1 MNESG
6 SGTNAFHQLPASA
19 YTRRAAVTTPF
30 APFDRSEVEQSIH
43 RCFENRV
50 RAHADRI
57 AIQTHERS
65 VTYRRLNEVS
75 SRLAGVILSKLGERP
90 EPVVLLAENIE
101 LQIASMLA
109 VLKTGKFYVPIDAA
123 QLNSRAKQILQH
135 CGARLVITDTE
146 AVGVVRRLIGDA
158 ATILL
163 ADEASDGNAPRRASV
178 DVEPG
183 ALAYVFYTSGSTG
196 KPKGVAQSHR
206 NVLHNVMKSN
216 NSMHVCPDDRLSLV
230 HSTSVAAS
238 VSVIF
243 GALLAGATI
252 VPINLAREGLGALA
266 DRLRAGEVTIY
277 HSVPSVFRY
286 LASRLAEGKRLPTLR
301 ILKLGGEPVY
311 SRDFELYRKYLP
323 DECIFHVNLGAT
335 EMNVI
340 RQLFLDKQS
349 AVSAGIVPVGYE
361 VADTEILLWDDD
373 GNHVDDNTHAEIVI
387 RSRYLPPGYY
397 GDREATSSAFA
408 ADNGDGKVRT
418 YRTGDIGYFLPDGC
432 LVCVGRKD
440 SQVKIRG
447 HRVELPEVEVSLLGV
462 DGVKEAAVLAM
473 NDPEGKTRL
482 VGFVAT
488 ESGAELGK
496 SQLRARLKQSLPDYM
511 IPSEL
516 TLLDQLPRTDAGK
529 LDRERLRTLASVEQG
544 RGVSSGAGDSIEE
557 KLVKLWEE
565 ILKIRPI
572 NTHDDFFELGGDS
585 LAAAEI
591 FAGVEEAFAKRL
603 TPSTL
608 LERPTIGQIAE
619 LIRSD
624 DENALI
630 VPLRA
635 TGTRPPLFCVHGIGG
650 EVLCFRELAD
660 QLNDDQ
666 PVLGIRADEH
676 ADRFDIPAIARHY
689 VTAIER
695 TEPEGPYFLAGYSL
709 GGTIAFE
716 MARELQA
723 RGKKVALLALL
734 DTYGPG
740 YPKLLPLK
748 NRMAIHLRHL
758 LNGDTSA
765 RFEYLRKRIRINAD
779 RLGKALRSLAYKLS
793 LTMTGRPPQTMRK
806 DVHAAHQQAVRDY
819 APDPYDGD
827 VILFRASAQG
837 ETWREDRELGW
848 SGLASSLEVR
858 DVPGNHTSL
867 IAEPNVRVL
876 ARRLGEYLDR
886 AVAP

>member
-1 MNESG
+1 MSESG
-6 SGTNAFHQLPASA
+6 SGTNDFDQQPTGA
-19 YTRRAAVTTPF
+19 YTRRADVTTPF
-30 APFDRSEVEQSIH
+30 IPFDRSEVEQSIH
-43 RCFENRV
+43 QCFENRV

-57 AIQTHERS
+57 AIQTKELS
-65 VTYRRLNEVS
+65 VTYRRLSEVS
-75 SRLAGVILSKLGERP
+75 SRLAGAILSTLGEGP
-90 EPVVLLAENIE
+90 EPVVLLAADIE
-101 LQIASMLA
+101 LQITSMLA
-109 VLKTGKFYVPIDAA
+109 VLKAGKFYVPIDAA
-123 QLNSRAKQILQH
+123 QLNSRAKQILKH
-135 CGARLVITDTE
+135 CGARLVITDSE
-146 AVGVVRRLIGDA
+146 AVGVVRNLIGDA

-163 ADEASDGNAPRRASV
+163 ADETSDGNAPSRGSV

-216 NSMHVCPDDRLSLV
+216 NSMHVCTDDRLSLV

-238 VSVIF
+238 VSVVF

-252 VPINLAREGLGALA
+252 VPINLTSEGLGALA
-266 DRLRAGEVTIY
+266 DRLREGRVTIY

-286 LASRLAEGKRLPTLR
+286 LASRLADGKTLPTLR

-311 SRDFELYRKYLP
+311 SSDFELYRKYLP
-323 DECIFHVNLGAT
+323 DDCIFHVNLGAT

-349 AVSAGIVPVGYE
+349 AVSEGIVPVGYE
-361 VADTEILLWDDD
+361 VPDTEILLWDDD
-373 GNHVDDNTHAEIVI
+373 GNNVEDNTHAEIVI

-397 GDREATSSAFA
+397 GDREASSSAFA
-408 ADNGDGKVRT
+408 ADNGDDGVLT

-447 HRVELPEVEVSLLGV
+447 HRVELPEVEVSLLGI
-462 DGVKEAAVLAM
+462 DGVKEAAVLAV
-473 NDPEGKTRL
+473 NDIEGKTRL

-488 ESGAELGK
+488 ESGRQLGK
-496 SQLRARLKQSLPDYM
+496 SQLRSRLKQSLPDYM
-511 IPSEL
+511 IPSAL
-516 TLLDQLPRTDAGK
+516 TRLDQLPRTDAGK
-529 LDRERLRTLASVEQG
+529 LDRERLRALASAEQG
-544 RGVSSGAGDSIEE
+544 RGVSPVGGDSIEE
-557 KLVKLWEE
+557 KLVTLWEE

-572 NTHDDFFELGGDS
+572 STHDDFFELGGDS
-585 LAAAEI
+585 LAAAEMV
-591 FAGVEEAFAKRL
+591 AGVEEAFGKRL
-603 TPSTL
+603 TPSIL
-608 LERPTIGQIAE
+608 LERPTIEQLAQ

-624 DENALI
+624 DENPLI

-666 PVLGIRADEH
+666 PVLGVRADEN
-676 ADRFDIPAIARHY
+676 ADRFDIRAIARHY
-689 VTAIER
+689 LTAIER
-695 TEPEGPYFLAGYSL
+695 ESEGPYFLAGYSL

-723 RGKKVALLALL
+723 RGKKVALVALL

-740 YPKLLPLK
+740 YPKLLPFK
-748 NRMAIHLRHL
+748 NRMAIHLRNL
-758 LNGDTSA
+758 LRADPSA
-765 RFEYLRKRIRINAD
+765 RLDYFRERIIINAD
-779 RLGKALRSLAYKLS
+779 RLGKAFRSLAYNLS
-793 LTMTGRPPQTMRK
+793 LRLTGRPPQPMRK
-806 DVHAAHQQAVRDY
+806 NVQAAHQQAVRDY
-819 APDPYDGD
+819 APEPYDGE

-837 ETWREDRELGW
+837 ETWREDPELGW
-848 SGLASSLEVR
+848 SGLASTLEVR
-858 DVPGNHTSL
+858 EVPGNHTTL

-876 ARRLGEYLDR
+876 ARKLGECLDR
-886 AVAP
+886 AAAP

>member
-1 MNESG
+1 M
-6 SGTNAFHQLPASA
+6 
-19 YTRRAAVTTPF
+19 TTPF
-30 APFDRSEVEQSIH
+30 VPFDRREVEQSIH
-43 RCFENRV
+43 QCFENRV
-50 RAHADRI
+50 RTHADRI
-57 AIQTHERS
+57 AIQTSERAI
-65 VTYRRLNEVS
+65 TYRRLSEVS
-75 SRLAGVILSKLGERP
+75 SRLASAILGTLGEGP
-90 EPVVLLAENIE
+90 EPVVLLAADIE

-109 VLKTGKFYVPIDAA
+109 VLKAGKFYVPIDAA
-123 QLNSRAKQILQH
+123 QLNSRARQILKH
-135 CGARLVITDTE
+135 CGARLVITDSE
-146 AVGVVRRLIGDA
+146 AVAVVRNLIGDA
-158 ATILL
+158 AAILL
-163 ADEASDGNAPRRASV
+163 ADETCDGEAHRRTSV

-243 GALLAGATI
+243 GALLAGAAI
-252 VPINLAREGLGALA
+252 VPINLASEGLGALA
-266 DRLRAGEVTIY
+266 DRLSEGRVTIY

-286 LASRLAEGKRLPTLR
+286 LASRLAEGKTLPTLR

-311 SRDFELYRKYLP
+311 SRDLELYRKYLP

-349 AVSAGIVPVGYE
+349 AVSEGIVPVGYE
-361 VADTEILLWDDD
+361 VPDTEILLWDDE
-373 GNHVDDNTHAEIVI
+373 GNPVDNNTHAEIVI

-397 GDREATSSAFA
+397 GKREASSSAFA
-408 ADNGDGKVRT
+408 ADNGNPEVRT

-440 SQVKIRG
+440 SRVKIRG

-462 DGVKEAAVLAM
+462 DGVKEAAVLAV
-473 NDPEGKTRL
+473 NDTEGKTRL

-488 ESGAELGK
+488 ESGQELQN
-496 SQLRARLKQSLPDYM
+496 SQLRSRLKQSLPDYM
-511 IPSEL
+511 IPSAL
-516 TLLDQLPRTDAGK
+516 ILLDQLPRTDAGK
-529 LDRERLRTLASVEQG
+529 LDRERLRVLASIEQD
-544 RGVSSGAGDSIEE
+544 RRVSPSTGDSIEE

-572 NTHDDFFELGGDS
+572 STRDDFFELGGDS
-585 LAAAEI
+585 LAAAEV
-591 FAGVEEAFAKRL
+591 FAGVEESFGKRL

-608 LERPTIGQIAE
+608 LERPTIAQLAE
-619 LIRSD
+619 LIRSN
-624 DENALI
+624 DENSLL

-635 TGTRPPLFCVHGIGG
+635 SGTRPPLFCVHGIGG

-660 QLNDDQ
+660 HLSDDQ
-666 PVLGIRADEH
+666 PVLGVRADEH
-676 ADRFDIPAIARHY
+676 PDRFDTRFDIRAIALHY
-689 VTAIER
+689 LATIER

-716 MARELQA
+716 MARELKA

-740 YPKLLPLK
+740 YPTLLPLK
-748 NRMAIHLRHL
+748 NRMAIHLRNL
-758 LNGDTSA
+758 LKADHSA
-765 RFEYLRKRIRINAD
+765 RLDYLRERINVNAD
-779 RLGKALRSLAYKLS
+779 RMGKAFRSLAYKLS
-793 LTMTGRPPQTMRK
+793 LRLTGRPPQPMREN
-806 DVHAAHQQAVRDY
+806 VQAAHQQAVRDY
-819 APDPYDGD
+819 APEPYDGE

-837 ETWREDRELGW
+837 ETWREDPELGW
-848 SGLASSLEVR
+848 SGLASTLAVR
-858 DVPGNHTSL
+858 EVPGNHTTL

-876 ARRLGEYLDR
+876 ALKLGECLDR
-886 AVAP
+886 TVAP